1 MSTKAIDDTK
11 ESLLNRSS
19 ANDDNKTTDA
29 GDEPDSKPK
38 EISYESMPLCDA
50 LKESSKLASLIL
62 VGAIFFPIFNIVNNV
77 VVGHSGEDETPLAG
91 LALGG
96 TTVGLLA
103 ETPSACFAQGVGT
116 LMS

>member
-38 EISYESMPLCDA
+38 EISYESIPLCDA
-50 LKESSKLASLIL
+50 LKKTSKLASLL
-62 VGAIFFPIFNIVNNV
+62 FVGGIFYPIFQIVNSV
-77 VVGHSGEDETPLAG
+77 VVGHSGDDETPLAG
-91 LALGG
+91 LALGV
-96 TTVGLLA
+96 TTVSLLA
-103 ETPSACFAQGVGT
+103 NTPSRYFANGIAT
-116 LMS
+116 MMS